1 MALEHYKTQVLLLHS
16 QQSTLDVLST
26 GFNDRY
32 SVHLATSG
40 SEALNTLVDTP
51 IHILVSAQDLP
62 GMSGLEALREA
73 KKRSPDT
80 VGILLAGS
88 DEEDGLEA
96 LVGDQEVFQI
106 VRGSITPEALL
117 SLVES
122 ATKRDRMT
130 ALFESANDHEANVD
144 LPQAEHIVMETS
156 ENGSAIISDGTGQ
169 MPALKPEKIQITP
182 GVGMR
187 NIDVLVLTKDEEFL
201 ATVKDSARGLHNVHH
216 SVTPTQAEEVVRKN
230 KIGVLVTD
238 AAMVGD
244 DVESLTQ
251 RLRKTTPRL
260 VAIVAGRRDDGD
272 MLMDLINRGHVYRF
286 LLKPVSPG
294 RARLAIEASVK
305 HHLEAADSAFKSKP
319 KPAAATLATPAK
331 RKPRRQPT
339 PRSQPKARAKPK
351 LEAAPPVTPKAV
363 EKSAK
368 DKVKRRPQKIE
379 PTFPE
384 ATINEPLNT
393 DALDAPFLDGNSFTD
408 TMTDIAASVGK
419 SISDAT
425 GSVTD
430 RAQDIAESSS
440 KAAAN
445 IASGIIAPLRN
456 PKTLGIAGGVI
467 ATLAIVAWLITSWDS
482 TPDAVEP
489 EELVADQQ
497 AELTPAKEVSAPE
510 VVAPAPVEQ
519 PQIAVRPAHQDI
531 LDEARIARDA
541 GELISPANDNAVEL
555 YMAALAAAPD
565 DVIVNAEF
573 GQVIN
578 RVLGLAESAM
588 LTRNVDEAT
597 AALNMVERADPDNPR
612 LDFLGSQLT
621 QLQLREITDEA
632 RIAIREGRLEDAAS
646 LRAQARSLAGTDST
660 EITLLTEEL
669 ATARNHKLA
678 GEQIALANARLE
690 AGDLMS
696 PSNNNARYYFA
707 MALDTDPQNQA
718 ARQGLITVASTL
730 VLNART
736 AIDNGLLDEADDLLR
751 DARVLD
757 PTSKELTA
765 ANKAL
770 GDSRAA
776 IAAAERKAEAERQ
789 AELKREADR
798 QAELVRQAE
807 LARLAEIERQAEL
820 ARQAEIA
827 RVAELER
834 QAELARQA
842 EATRIAEA
850 KKQAEQTRQAEVA
863 RLAEIER
870 QAELRR
876 QTEITR
882 QAEVKRQ
889 AEAAKQAEADKILAA
904 RRQVEADEAARIA
917 AEKGAAKAVTASPL
931 GVGGSTVSQ
940 TPVSKPASSTTS
952 RQVAATSTPPPTR
965 STTVTPA
972 PAPTRTSGSNSGV
985 TASLAAA
992 ATTVASNV
1000 VQGGSVADAT
1010 QSIPQTITTTS
1021 SQANR
1026 ATGNSSFASSEP
1038 EMVAVSR
1045 LTRTNYV
1052 APKYPRAAHRRN
1064 VTGSVDVTFT
1074 VTTDGKIRDM
1084 SVLKSEPGATF
1095 DQAAM
1100 DAVEKWRFEPVIE
1113 NGVAVEKRTAVRL
1126 AFTLQ

>member
-1 MALEHYKTQVLLLHS
+1 
-16 QQSTLDVLST
+16 
-26 GFNDRY
+26 
-32 SVHLATSG
+32 
-40 SEALNTLVDTP
+40 
-51 IHILVSAQDLP
+51 
-62 GMSGLEALREA
+62 
-73 KKRSPDT
+73 
-80 VGILLAGS
+80 
-88 DEEDGLEA
+88 
-96 LVGDQEVFQI
+96 
-106 VRGSITPEALL
+106 
-117 SLVES
+117 
-122 ATKRDRMT
+122 
-130 ALFESANDHEANVD
+130 
-144 LPQAEHIVMETS
+144 
-156 ENGSAIISDGTGQ
+156 
-169 MPALKPEKIQITP
+169 
-182 GVGMR
+182 
-187 NIDVLVLTKDEEFL
+187 
-201 ATVKDSARGLHNVHH
+201 
-216 SVTPTQAEEVVRKN
+216 
-230 KIGVLVTD
+230 
-238 AAMVGD
+238 
-244 DVESLTQ
+244 
-251 RLRKTTPRL
+251 
-260 VAIVAGRRDDGD
+260 
-272 MLMDLINRGHVYRF
+272 

-319 KPAAATLATPAK
+319 KPAAAMLATAAK
-331 RKPRRQPT
+331 RKPKRQPT
-339 PRSQPKARAKPK
+339 PSSQPKARAKPK

-363 EKSAK
+363 ERSAK

-425 GSVTD
+425 GSATD
-430 RAQDIAESSS
+430 RAAGIVESSG

-445 IASGIIAPLRN
+445 VASGIIAPLRN
-456 PKTLGIAGGVI
+456 PKTLGIAGGAI

-489 EELVADQQ
+489 EELVADQR
-497 AELTPAKEVSAPE
+497 AELAPAKEVSAPE

-519 PQIAVRPAHQDI
+519 PQVAVRSAHQDI

-555 YMAALAAAPD
+555 YMAALAAAP
-565 DVIVNAEF
+565 VNAEF
-573 GQVIN
+573 GQVIS

-597 AALNMVERADPDNPR
+597 AALNMVGRADPDNPR

-632 RIAIREGRLEDAAS
+632 RVAIREGRLEDADS
-646 LRAQARSLAGTDST
+646 LRAQARSLAGTNST

-718 ARQGLITVASTL
+718 AQQGLITVASTL

-770 GDSRAA
+770 DDSRAA

-807 LARLAEIERQAEL
+807 VARLAEIERQAEL

-842 EATRIAEA
+842 EAARIAEA
-850 KKQAEQTRQAEVA
+850 KKRAEQTRQAEVA

-870 QAELRR
+870 QAELKR
-876 QTEITR
+876 QAEITR

-904 RRQVEADEAARIA
+904 RRQVEADEAARIT
-917 AEKGAAKAVTASPL
+917 AEKDAAKAVTASPL
-931 GVGGSTVSQ
+931 GVAASTVSQ
-940 TPVSKPASSTTS
+940 TPVRKPASSTTS

-985 TASLAAA
+985 TTSLAVA

-1000 VQGGSVADAT
+1000 VQGGSVVGAT

-1026 ATGNSSFASSEP
+1026 VTGNSAFASSEP

-1064 VTGSVDVTFT
+1064 VTGSVDITFT
-1074 VTTDGKIRDM
+1074 VTTDGRIRDM
-1084 SVLKSEPGATF
+1084 SVLNSEPGVTF